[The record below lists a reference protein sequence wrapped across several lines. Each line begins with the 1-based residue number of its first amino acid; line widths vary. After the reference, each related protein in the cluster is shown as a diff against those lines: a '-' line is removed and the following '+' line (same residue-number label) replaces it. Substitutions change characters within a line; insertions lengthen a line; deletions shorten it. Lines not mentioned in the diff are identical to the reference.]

1 MERYNEIQPHPGQ
14 KGQFRLCG
22 RCILC
27 QTYYNDDPSY
37 KPPSHDP
44 SQKDPRID
52 FQNKL
57 NTYIES
63 IKTATFGPSSELLGD
78 EYMLSCTCSIMKG
91 ALGSTMSFNGIGSSR
106 PNSYFITNYGR
117 LYLSQPPNGPWH
129 LEVKPY
135 PVVKMDQPIKLTQEY
150 LDILNN
156 LLELKTLFQT
166 QGTNVTYNKELV
178 WMLVGNFNKYQSML
192 TIGPPDEDEDLDYV
206 IKALEKPITAA
217 HLRSPSNLR
226 PPPKISKENFDEAR
240 KSLKSMMMMKG
251 GYKRKKN
258 KKSKR
263 RKKVSNMKK
272 VKKK

>member
-78 EYMLSCTCSIMKG
+78 EYVLSCTCSIMKG

-192 TIGPPDEDEDLDYV
+192 TPLDIGDSKVNTLLQKIDKEL
-206 IKALEKPITAA
+206 ALTGG
-217 HLRSPSNLR
+217 
-226 PPPKISKENFDEAR
+226 SKKKKHPN
-240 KSLKSMMMMKG
+240 G
-251 GYKRKKN
+251 RKKT
-258 KKSKR
+258 KKR
-263 RKKVSNMKK
+263 G
-272 VKKK
+272 KKKGKKKGTK